1 MTISSGRSFHAFNN
15 SAIVVRLL
23 SAVHHHLRMGWYHYE
38 CVDGSCDI
46 NKVVPC
52 PDGTCPMPPAVAAA
66 ASIAVTPPD
75 AAVDAVTTNQVTDH
89 GEDTQQQEEVDE
101 EEEEFYEAKTPIY
114 HLCQKKLWEQALA
127 TQQPYYPPTFWKD
140 GRLTRASCDSD
151 TLPMTANHYYQG
163 VTGDWLCLQLNP
175 VKLRQLGIQIA
186 VHREQQQQQQQSQ
199 RNRNAPVQ
207 CLKVF
212 GGIPTMVDHVVTTV
226 FALQR
231 DGHGYFYGMV
241 RDTSI
246 PKNAIQT
253 PPEQV
258 PRQRLPTTSF
268 REENGSTFI
277 SNRKSSSTS
286 PVWRFWKKERK
297 SASG

>member
-1 MTISSGRSFHAFNN
+1 
-15 SAIVVRLL
+15 
-23 SAVHHHLRMGWYHYE
+23 
-38 CVDGSCDI
+38 
-46 NKVVPC
+46 
-52 PDGTCPMPPAVAAA
+52 
-66 ASIAVTPPD
+66 
-75 AAVDAVTTNQVTDH
+75 
-89 GEDTQQQEEVDE
+89 
-101 EEEEFYEAKTPIY
+101 
-114 HLCQKKLWEQALA
+114 
-127 TQQPYYPPTFWKD
+127 
-140 GRLTRASCDSD
+140 
-151 TLPMTANHYYQG
+151 
-163 VTGDWLCLQLNP
+163 
-175 VKLRQLGIQIA
+175 LGIQIA

-226 FALQR
+226 FAMQR

-246 PKNAIQT
+246 PKNAINAL
-253 PPEQV
+253 PEQV
-258 PRQRLPTTSF
+258 PRQRLPNTTSF